1 MKKTMSLI
9 VSIFMLFSLT
19 LTGCAAAEEPVSENA
34 GMEIILQIGNPMM
47 TANGVEKEVDPGR
60 GTAPVITDDRTLV
73 PVRAIV
79 EELGGSVAWEESTQ
93 TASFMYNED
102 VIRLTVG
109 STTAYLNDEVHTLD
123 VAPVVINDRTM
134 LPIRFIAESFK
145 FSVDWN
151 EEQQMI
157 TITNN
162 MQTDSPSAIPTPEEP
177 ENSNDTNAVVVYFSA
192 TGNTRALAEKVAA
205 AAQSEL
211 YEIVPKEPYTSA
223 DLNYNTDN
231 SRANQELDADARPE
245 IETIDT
251 DFAAYDVILLGY
263 PIWWGECP
271 PPVRTFLDTYDLS
284 GKTIMPFCTSGSSGI
299 SGSLPKIRELSPDS
313 TVTDGFRGTG
323 ATTETQISEWFS
335 DNGFTHEN
343 SGTNET
349 SESNTLHIQVGE
361 TSFTATLVDNSSA
374 QALKELLAEGPL
386 TIDMS
391 DYGNFEKVGSL
402 GTTLPRND
410 EQITTEPGD
419 LILYQGN
426 SFVIYYDTNSW
437 NFTRL
442 GKINNA
448 TQAELKEALGD
459 GDVTVTLSIE

>member
-1 MKKTMSLI
+1 M
-9 VSIFMLFSLT
+9 
-19 LTGCAAAEEPVSENA
+19 
-34 GMEIILQIGNPMM
+34 
-47 TANGVEKEVDPGR
+47 
-60 GTAPVITDDRTLV
+60 
-73 PVRAIV
+73 
-79 EELGGSVAWEESTQ
+79 
-93 TASFMYNED
+93 
-102 VIRLTVG
+102 
-109 STTAYLNDEVHTLD
+109 
-123 VAPVVINDRTM
+123 
-134 LPIRFIAESFK
+134 
-145 FSVDWN
+145 
-151 EEQQMI
+151 
-157 TITNN
+157 
-162 MQTDSPSAIPTPEEP
+162 
-177 ENSNDTNAVVVYFSA
+177 
-192 TGNTRALAEKVAA
+192 
-205 AAQSEL
+205 
-211 YEIVPKEPYTSA
+211 
-223 DLNYNTDN
+223 
-231 SRANQELDADARPE
+231 
-245 IETIDT
+245 
-251 DFAAYDVILLGY
+251 
-263 PIWWGECP
+263 
-271 PPVRTFLDTYDLS
+271 
-284 GKTIMPFCTSGSSGI
+284 
-299 SGSLPKIRELSPDS
+299 PKIRELSPDS

-335 DNGFTHEN
+335 DNGFTPEN